1 MKEEKGSLKA
11 DPEAT
16 DEGRRRLLQRLGL
29 GAAVATLAYTSPLL
43 LDLSEASASRG
54 SRGSRRSR
62 GSRGRH
68 FHHHHHHHH
77 HHRSRGSRGRR
88 RRVHRPR
95 YRSDQG
101 DVHIWIDMKDFF

>member
-62 GSRGRH
+62 GSRGFCENVWRMLPN
-68 FHHHHHHHH
+68 
-77 HHRSRGSRGRR
+77 RSQTSTAFC
-88 RRVHRPR
+88 P
-95 YRSDQG
+95 SLTPATCA
-101 DVHIWIDMKDFF
+101 